1 MYGTIAVATVA
12 TDQQNVVDAARRWM
26 RERAPHV
33 PGFVAESV
41 LVTDD
46 GRTVVLTAR
55 FTDRAA
61 YDELA
66 RDTAQAEFYTRHFA
80 DHFADVQWY
89 DGTWELVD
97 HAEPESRLA

>member
-12 TDQQNVVDAARRWM
+12 TDQHHVLDAAHRWM

-33 PGFVAESV
+33 PGFVAESL

-46 GRTVVLTAR
+46 GRTVVITAR

-61 YDELA
+61 YDKLA
-66 RDTAQAEFYTRHFA
+66 SDTTQQAFYTQHFA
-80 DHFADVQWY
+80 THFDDVRWY
-89 DGTWELVD
+89 DGTWELV
-97 HAEPESRLA
+97 EETT